1 MNLYRFYIGINGEKT
16 QVYPIYKDDL
26 SLDYELESNQRFY
39 RKKISGKLSF
49 VRNDFALINSA
60 AFNTEFKFTIEH
72 SNDFGLTY
80 SEIFKGKFYKT
91 DCTIDEDNEKIEVQP
106 SVDDEYNK
114 VLAGLEK
121 EYNLIELAPDNEFLT
136 IYKRP
141 LIQVYVP
148 GDDVVTC
155 FFNNYTFEIDV
166 NSPIDD
172 VTELASKYY
181 FALSSRDAEVTLTAG
196 ADAPDDLNGVYVGHI
211 TVDESG
217 VHESATFMPEDDNIM
232 YYLEY
237 SSTAVIEWHSTYT
250 LKSKVTGSIVY
261 QNQKNN
267 RITNE
272 TIRLSAQG
280 FGTTTGDIKVY
291 AIMARYLSDV
301 DEVKGVPAYDV
312 PADDIVADNKN
323 YHKVLPYNVETFYI
337 SNNYSDTPTKW
348 GKADDG
354 RYFLP
359 PEGTSTDVFYPV
371 ARSTWRNASV
381 WFKFYWLDDTMD
393 EDARKA
399 YTLRDAATLSS
410 TINVLLQQFA
420 PEITHQATA
429 EYSQF
434 LYADSN
440 PLDGGIRQFTLLI
453 SQKSNIIN
461 GEYQTPAQNAPITL
475 QQILNMLRDTFKLY
489 WYIEDNKLKIEH
501 VEFFRNGGSYSKN
514 NSISYDLTK
523 LINVRNGKTWAFG
536 TSNYTFDKEELP
548 ERYEFEW
555 MDDVSTMF
563 EGNPVEV
570 VSPYVQEGKIE
581 DITIS
586 NFTSDIDLLLLNP
599 SEMSSDGFALFAA
612 VEPDGGGQLE
622 LPFVDLTVQGI
633 DYHLQNG
640 YLSYFYLQPKFWL
653 YDMPAKDIRINGGNY
668 YAKSI
673 DRRKKQTLSFPASV
687 EINPI
692 ALIKTYLGSG
702 QIEKISVNLCSYVA
716 NTTLKYDTE

>member
-1 MNLYRFYIGINGEKT
+1 MNLYRFYIDINGKKT

-80 SEIFKGKFYKT
+80 SEIYKGKFYKT

-172 VTELASKYY
+172 VTDLASKYY

-196 ADAPDDLNGVYVGHI
+196 KGAPDDINGVYVGHI
-211 TVDESG
+211 TLDASG
-217 VHESATFMPEDDNIM
+217 VHESATFMPEDDDIM

-237 SSTAVIEWHSTYT
+237 SAAAGLQWVSTYT

-261 QNQKNN
+261 QNQKKN

-280 FGTTTGDIKVY
+280 FGTTAGDIKVY

-301 DEVKGVPAYDV
+301 DEVKGVPTYDV

-323 YHKVLPYNVETFYI
+323 YHKVLPYNVDTFYI

-381 WFKFYWLDDTMD
+381 WFKFYWLNDSMD

-420 PEITHQATA
+420 PEITHKGTA

-523 LINVRNGKTWAFG
+523 LINVRNNKSWAFG

-653 YDMPAKDIRINGGNY
+653 YDMPAKDIKINGGNY

>member
-1 MNLYRFYIGINGEKT
+1 MNLYRFYIEINGEKT
-16 QVYPIYKDDL
+16 QVYPFYKDDL

-60 AFNTEFKFTIEH
+60 TFNTEFKFTIEH
-72 SNDFGLTY
+72 SNDFGLTFR
-80 SEIFKGKFYKT
+80 EIYKGKFYKT

-148 GDDVVTC
+148 GNDVVTC

-166 NSPIDD
+166 NSPVDD

-196 ADAPDDLNGVYVGHI
+196 AGAPDGITGVYVGHI
-211 TVDESG
+211 TLDDSG
-217 VHESATFMPEDDNIM
+217 THESATFMPEDEDIM

-237 SSTAVIEWHSTYT
+237 SATAGIQWVSTYT

-272 TIRLSAQG
+272 TITLSAQG

-301 DEVKGVPAYDV
+301 DEVKGVPTYDV

-323 YHKVLPYNVETFYI
+323 YHKVLPYNVDTFYI
-337 SNNYSDTPTKW
+337 SNNYSDTPTQW

-359 PEGTSTDVFYPV
+359 PAGTSTDVFYPI

-381 WFKFYWLDDTMD
+381 WFKFYWLNDSMD
-393 EDARKA
+393 EDALKA

-420 PEITHQATA
+420 PEITHKATT

-434 LYADSN
+434 LYAASN
-440 PLDGGIRQFTLLI
+440 PLNGGIRQFTLLI

-514 NSISYDLTK
+514 NVISYDLTK
-523 LINVRNGKTWAFG
+523 LINVRNNKSCAFG

-599 SEMSSDGFALFAA
+599 SEMSTDGFALFAA
-612 VEPDGGGQLE
+612 VESDVGGQLE
-622 LPFVDLTVQGI
+622 LPFVDLTVQGV
-633 DYHLQNG
+633 DYRLQNG
-640 YLSYFYLQPKFWL
+640 FLSYFYLQPNFWL
-653 YDMPAKDIRINGGNY
+653 YDMPAKDIKINGGNY

-673 DRRKKQTLSFPASV
+673 ARRKKQTLSFPASV

-692 ALIKTYLGSG
+692 ELIKTYLGSG

>member
-1 MNLYRFYIGINGEKT
+1 MNLYRFYIEINGEKT

-72 SNDFGLTY
+72 SNDYGLTY

-166 NSPIDD
+166 NSPVDD

-196 ADAPDDLNGVYVGHI
+196 AGAPDDLNGVYVGHI
-211 TVDESG
+211 TVDDSG
-217 VHESATFMPEDDNIM
+217 IHESATFMPEDEDIT

-237 SSTAVIEWHSTYT
+237 SATAGLQWVSTYT

-272 TIRLSAQG
+272 TITLSAQG

-291 AIMARYLSDV
+291 SIMARYLSDV
-301 DEVKGVPAYDV
+301 DEVKGVPTYDV

-323 YHKVLPYNVETFYI
+323 YHKVLPYNVDTFYI

-359 PEGTSTDVFYPV
+359 PAGTSTDVFYPV

-381 WFKFYWLDDTMD
+381 WFKFYWLNDSMD

-420 PEITHQATA
+420 PEITHKATT

-434 LYADSN
+434 LYAASN
-440 PLDGGIRQFTLLI
+440 PLNGGIRQFTLLI

-514 NSISYDLTK
+514 NVISYDLTK
-523 LINVRNGKTWAFG
+523 LINVRNNKSWSFG

-599 SEMSSDGFALFAA
+599 SEMSTDGFALFAA
-612 VEPDGGGQLE
+612 VKSDGGEQLE
-622 LPFVDLTVQGI
+622 LPFVDLNVQGI

-640 YLSYFYLQPKFWL
+640 YLSYFYLQPNFWL
-653 YDMPAKDIRINGGNY
+653 YDMPAKDIKINGGNY

-673 DRRKKQTLSFPASV
+673 ARRKKQTLSFPASV

>member
-72 SNDFGLTY
+72 SNDFGLTFR
-80 SEIFKGKFYKT
+80 EIYKGKFYKT

-166 NSPIDD
+166 NSPVDD

-196 ADAPDDLNGVYVGHI
+196 AGAPDDLNGVYVGHI
-211 TVDESG
+211 TLDDSG
-217 VHESATFMPEDDNIM
+217 IHESATFMPEDEDIM

-237 SSTAVIEWHSTYT
+237 SATAGLQWVSTYT

-272 TIRLSAQG
+272 TITLSAQG

-301 DEVKGVPAYDV
+301 DEVKGVPTYDI
-312 PADDIVADNKN
+312 PTDDIVADNKN
-323 YHKVLPYNVETFYI
+323 YHKVLPYNVDTFYI
-337 SNNYSDTPTKW
+337 SNNYSDTPTQW

-359 PEGTSTDVFYPV
+359 PAGTTTDVFYPV

-381 WFKFYWLDDTMD
+381 WFKFYWLNDSMD

-420 PEITHQATA
+420 PGITHKGTA

-440 PLDGGIRQFTLLI
+440 PLNGGIKQFTLLI

-514 NSISYDLTK
+514 NVVSYDLTK

-570 VSPYVQEGKIE
+570 LSPYVQEGKIE

-612 VEPDGGGQLE
+612 VVPDSGGQLE

-640 YLSYFYLQPKFWL
+640 YLSYFYLQPNFWL
-653 YDMPAKDIRINGGNY
+653 YDMPAKDIKINGGNY

-692 ALIKTYLGSG
+692 ELIKTYLGSG

>member
-1 MNLYRFYIGINGEKT
+1 MNLYRFYIEINGEKT

-72 SNDFGLTY
+72 SNDFGLTFR
-80 SEIFKGKFYKT
+80 EIYKGKFYKT

-166 NSPIDD
+166 NSPVDD

-196 ADAPDDLNGVYVGHI
+196 AGAPDDLNGVYVGHI
-211 TVDESG
+211 TVDDSG
-217 VHESATFMPEDDNIM
+217 IHESATFMPEDEDIM

-237 SSTAVIEWHSTYT
+237 SATAGLQWVSTYT

-272 TIRLSAQG
+272 TITLSAQG

-291 AIMARYLSDV
+291 SIMARYLSDV
-301 DEVKGVPAYDV
+301 DEVKGVPTYDV

-323 YHKVLPYNVETFYI
+323 YHKVLPYNVDTFYI

-359 PEGTSTDVFYPV
+359 PPGTSTDVFYPV

-381 WFKFYWLDDTMD
+381 WFKFYWLNDSMD

-420 PEITHQATA
+420 PEITHKATT

-434 LYADSN
+434 LYAASN
-440 PLDGGIRQFTLLI
+440 PLNGGIRQFTLLI

-514 NSISYDLTK
+514 NVISYDLTK
-523 LINVRNGKTWAFG
+523 LINVRNNKSWAFG

-599 SEMSSDGFALFAA
+599 SEMSTDGFALFAA

-622 LPFVDLTVQGI
+622 LPFVDLNVQGI

-640 YLSYFYLQPKFWL
+640 YLSYFYLQPNFWL
-653 YDMPAKDIRINGGNY
+653 YDMPAKDIKINGGNY

-673 DRRKKQTLSFPASV
+673 ARRKKQTLSFPASV

-692 ALIKTYLGSG
+692 ELIKTYLGSG

>member
-1 MNLYRFYIGINGEKT
+1 MNLYRFYIAINGKKT

-26 SLDYELESNQRFY
+26 SLDYELETNQRFY
-39 RKKISGKLSF
+39 RKKLSGKLSF

-91 DCTIDEDNEKIEVQP
+91 DCTIDEDNEKVEVQP

-121 EYNLIELAPDNEFLT
+121 EYNLIELAPENEFLT

-148 GDDVVTC
+148 GDNVVTC

-166 NSPIDD
+166 NSPVDD

-181 FALSSRDAEVTLTAG
+181 FALSSRDAEITLTAG
-196 ADAPDDLNGVYVGHI
+196 AGAPDDINGVYVGHI
-211 TVDESG
+211 TLDDSG
-217 VHESATFMPEDDNIM
+217 THESATFLPEDEDIM

-237 SSTAVIEWHSTYT
+237 SATAGIQWVSTYT

-272 TIRLSAQG
+272 TITLSAQG

-291 AIMARYLSDV
+291 SIMARYLSDV
-301 DEVKGVPAYDV
+301 DEVKGVPTYDI
-312 PADDIVADNKN
+312 PTDDIVADNKN
-323 YHKVLPYNVETFYI
+323 YHKVLPYNVDTFYI

-359 PEGTSTDVFYPV
+359 PEGTSTDIFYPV

-381 WFKFYWLDDTMD
+381 WFKFYWLNDSMD

-420 PEITHQATA
+420 PEITHKGTA

-501 VEFFRNGGSYSKN
+501 VEFFRNGGSYSKDN
-514 NSISYDLTK
+514 VISYDLTK
-523 LINVRNGKTWAFG
+523 LINVRNGKTWAFN

-612 VEPDGGGQLE
+612 IEPDGGGQLE
-622 LPFVDLTVQGI
+622 LPFVDLTVQGV

-640 YLSYFYLQPKFWL
+640 YLSYFYLQPNFWL
-653 YDMPAKDIRINGGNY
+653 YDMPAKDIKINGGNY

-702 QIEKISVNLCSYVA
+702 QIEKISINLCSYVA

>member
-1 MNLYRFYIGINGEKT
+1 MNLYRFYIEINGKKT

-166 NSPIDD
+166 NSPVDD
-172 VTELASKYY
+172 VTELARKYY

-196 ADAPDDLNGVYVGHI
+196 AGAPDDLNGVYVGHI
-211 TVDESG
+211 TLDDSG
-217 VHESATFMPEDDNIM
+217 THESATFLPEDEDIM

-237 SSTAVIEWHSTYT
+237 SATAGIQWVSTYT

-272 TIRLSAQG
+272 TITLSAQG

-301 DEVKGVPAYDV
+301 DDVKGVPTYDV

-323 YHKVLPYNVETFYI
+323 YHKVLPYNVDTFYI
-337 SNNYSDTPTKW
+337 SNNYSDTPTQW

-359 PEGTSTDVFYPV
+359 PEGTSTDVFYPI

-381 WFKFYWLDDTMD
+381 WFKFYWLNDSMD
-393 EDARKA
+393 KDARKA

-420 PEITHQATA
+420 PEITHKATA

-440 PLDGGIRQFTLLI
+440 PLNGGIRQFTLLI

-514 NSISYDLTK
+514 NVVSYDLTK

-563 EGNPVEV
+563 EGNPIEV

-612 VEPDGGGQLE
+612 VVPDSGGQLE

-640 YLSYFYLQPKFWL
+640 YLSYFYLQPNFWL
-653 YDMPAKDIRINGGNY
+653 YDMPAKDIKINGGNY

-692 ALIKTYLGSG
+692 ALIKTYLGNG

-716 NTTLKYDTE
+716 NTTLKYGTE

>member
-72 SNDFGLTY
+72 STDFGLSY

-114 VLAGLEK
+114 VLAGFEK

-196 ADAPDDLNGVYVGHI
+196 EGAPDDLNGVYVGHI

-217 VHESATFMPEDDNIM
+217 VHESATFMPEDENIM

-272 TIRLSAQG
+272 TINLSAQG

-291 AIMARYLSDV
+291 SIMARYLSDV
-301 DEVKGVPAYDV
+301 DEVKGVATYDV
-312 PADDIVADNKN
+312 PTDDIVADNKN
-323 YHKVLPYNVETFYI
+323 YHKVLPYNVDTFYI
-337 SNNYSDTPTKW
+337 SNNYSDTPTQW

-381 WFKFYWLDDTMD
+381 WFKFYWLNDSMD

-420 PEITHQATA
+420 PEITHKGTA

-523 LINVRNGKTWAFG
+523 LINVRNNKPWAFG

-563 EGNPVEV
+563 EGNPIEV

-622 LPFVDLTVQGI
+622 LPFVDLTVQGV

-640 YLSYFYLQPKFWL
+640 YLSYFYMQPKFWL

-668 YAKSI
+668 YARSI

-687 EINPI
+687 GINPI

>member
-1 MNLYRFYIGINGEKT
+1 MNLYRFYIEINGGKT

-26 SLDYELESNQRFY
+26 SLDYELETNQRFY

-72 SNDFGLTY
+72 SNDYGLTY

-166 NSPIDD
+166 NSPVDD

-196 ADAPDDLNGVYVGHI
+196 GGAPDDLNGVYVGHI
-211 TVDESG
+211 TVDDSG
-217 VHESATFMPEDDNIM
+217 IHESATFMPEDEDIM

-237 SSTAVIEWHSTYT
+237 SATAGLQWVSTYT

-272 TIRLSAQG
+272 TITLSAQG

-291 AIMARYLSDV
+291 SIMARYLSDV
-301 DEVKGVPAYDV
+301 DEVKGVPTYDV

-323 YHKVLPYNVETFYI
+323 YHKVLPYNVDTFYI

-359 PEGTSTDVFYPV
+359 PAGTSTDVFYPV

-381 WFKFYWLDDTMD
+381 WFKFYWLNDSMD

-420 PEITHQATA
+420 PEITHKATT

-434 LYADSN
+434 LYAASN
-440 PLDGGIRQFTLLI
+440 PLNGGIRQFTLLI

-514 NSISYDLTK
+514 NVVSYDLTK
-523 LINVRNGKTWAFG
+523 LINVRNGKSWAFG

-640 YLSYFYLQPKFWL
+640 YLSYFYLQPNFWL
-653 YDMPAKDIRINGGNY
+653 YDMPAKDIKINGGNY

-687 EINPI
+687 EINPL